1 MDTNNVHHPNHYHNI
16 SSRDHFKSRH
26 KHRRNPRPEVYPQ
39 EDRIREVGFG
49 TSKRWRISSMIR

>member
-1 MDTNNVHHPNHYHNI
+1 MDTNNIHHPNHYHNI

-39 EDRIREVGFG
+39 EDSIAEIGLGRSVLGRVKDGE
-49 TSKRWRISSMIR
+49 